1 MCDKKEIPTKLKN
14 TIAGFTLVELIV
26 VLVILAILAA
36 FTVPALL
43 GYIDNAR
50 EGQLDVSA
58 GTVADMI
65 SAEAVAFDQ
74 DDWYGEWN
82 EYYNPG
88 NKLSKSGLT
97 ESDLSLNNYI
107 EYHWENTNDD
117 GDGDLSYYNGVDI
130 VNPYS
135 DSTVLVDYDETIGSE
150 DGIDPAVFMTSGD
163 KDSDKYSYEKIESA
177 TSDID
182 NLTGTIVVYFD
193 TDTSSSNTA
202 TYKHYHTNYI
212 EIFYIKEDGT
222 VSDWCRY
229 FPPNANN

>member
-1 MCDKKEIPTKLKN
+1 MCDKKAIQTKSTK
-14 TIAGFTLVELIV
+14 TMAGFTLVELIV

-43 GYIDNAR
+43 GYIDDAR

-74 DDWYGEWN
+74 DDWYGESG
-82 EYYNPG
+82 EYEDG
-88 NKLSKSGLT
+88 FGKEGLT
-97 ESDLSLNNYI
+97 EADLSLNNYI
-107 EYHWENTNDD
+107 EYHWEDTSGGFYSND
-117 GDGDLSYYNGVDI
+117 VDI

-135 DSTVLVDYDETIGSE
+135 DKTSLVDYNNTLSSG
-150 DGIDPAVFMTSGD
+150 DGFQPAVFMTE
-163 KDSDKYSYEKIESA
+163 KDRYSYEQIESA
-177 TSDID
+177 SDID
-182 NLTGTIVVYFD
+182 NLTGTIVVYFA
-193 TDTSSSNTA
+193 TDGSHTTNTDG
-202 TYKHYHTNYI
+202 KNHYHTNYL

-229 FPPNANN
+229 FPPNSKN